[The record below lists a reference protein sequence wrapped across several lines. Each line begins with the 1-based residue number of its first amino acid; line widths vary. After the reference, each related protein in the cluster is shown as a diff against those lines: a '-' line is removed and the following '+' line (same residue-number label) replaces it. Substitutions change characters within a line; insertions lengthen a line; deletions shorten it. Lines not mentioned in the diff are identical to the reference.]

1 MTETTAGPTRRW
13 FEEAAGG
20 WAELLERVGE
30 DDLERPGLG
39 EWSVRDLI
47 GHTTR
52 AFATIAAYLSDP
64 PDPDAVWLPD
74 AAAYF
79 RTALHGAD
87 HAGVAARGRE
97 AGEAL
102 GADPVAAA
110 LAEAGSVVELVRS
123 TPDSAPLQTRF
134 GAMRLKDYLGTRAF
148 ELTVHGLDLARAL
161 DTEPTA
167 GLRRSAPPAL
177 ALAVALASE
186 DAAAAALLSLTG
198 RGALPN
204 GFSVL

>member
-1 MTETTAGPTRRW
+1 MTETTVGSARRW
-13 FEEAAGG
+13 FDDAAGG
-20 WAELLERVGE
+20 WAELLMRVTE
-30 DDLERPGLG
+30 SDLERPGLG

-52 AFATIAAYLSDP
+52 AFSTIEAYLREP
-64 PDPDAVWLPD
+64 PGPDAVWLPD

-79 RTALHGAD
+79 RTALSGAD
-87 HAGVAARGRE
+87 HASVAARGRE
-97 AGEAL
+97 AGAGL
-102 GADPVAAA
+102 GADPVQAA
-110 LAEAGSVVELVRS
+110 LEAANSVVRLVRS
-123 TPDSAPLQTRF
+123 TPDSAPLLTRF
-134 GAMRLKDYLGTRAF
+134 GAMRLGDYLSTRAF
-148 ELTVHGLDLARAL
+148 ELTVHGLDLARAIH
-161 DTEPTA
+161 TEPTA

-198 RGALPN
+198 RGVLPN